1 MEPPASPPQAL
12 SARAVA
18 PSPPP
23 ASSSLPNRAIPSTL
37 LPFYVG
43 IRKGYYKE
51 VGLDIQLVT
60 SEGGGKAMAAV
71 QSGNADAY
79 IGGPEHIAFADL
91 KGGQPINAVVALSNR
106 ANSFV
111 CARTG
116 VSVDPSKPFAEN
128 IKGKKIAVGTRG
140 ATDNSVLLYLLKRDG
155 LDPRTDVVMLEIETS
170 AGRIAAM
177 KNGQADMAMVFEP
190 FISQGVKTGIWQ
202 EPFASMPKELGLFS
216 WTTVNL
222 PEKTIKADPELAKA
236 IVAATKKSLELI
248 FADEAEMRAIAAE
261 EFPTLPKD
269 DLDAIMTRRARQR
282 HVAAG
287 WIHAGRGLDEAG
299 KHPHHLRNDQAGRSS
314 QADLRSLV
322 PAISARHRSRLE
334 HRPASQLMM
343 QL

>member
-1 MEPPASPPQAL
+1 MSQFSRRQVLGGAAGLAAASFIGSGRSALADTRKLIVTEPGHSVD
-12 SARAVA
+12 S
-18 PSPPP
+18 
-23 ASSSLPNRAIPSTL
+23 

-79 IGGPEHIAFADL
+79 IGGPEHIAFADI

-116 VSVDPSKPFAEN
+116 VAVDPAKPFAEN

-140 ATDNSVLLYLLKRDG
+140 GTDNSVLLYLLKRDG
-155 LDPRTDVVMLEIETS
+155 LDPRADVVMLEIETS

-190 FISQGVKTGIWQ
+190 FISQGVKSGIWQ

-222 PEKTIKADPELAKA
+222 PEKTIKADPALAKA

-269 DLDAIMTRRARQR
+269 DLDAIMTRARDNDMWQR
-282 HVAAG
+282 DG
-287 WIHAGRGLDEAG
+287 SMPEEAWTKLESILTISG
-299 KHPHHLRNDQAGRSS
+299 MINQD
-314 QADLRSLV
+314 V
-322 PAISARHRSRLE
+322 PYKDIFDPSFL
-334 HRPASQLMM
+334 
-343 QL
+343 

>member
-1 MEPPASPPQAL
+1 MSQFSRRQVLGAAAGLAAVSFIGSGRGALADTRKLIVTEPGHSVD
-12 SARAVA
+12 S
-18 PSPPP
+18 
-23 ASSSLPNRAIPSTL
+23 

-51 VGLDIQLVT
+51 VGLDVQLVT

-79 IGGPEHIAFADL
+79 IGGPEHIAFADV
-91 KGGQPINAVVALSNR
+91 KGGQPIKALVALSNR

-116 VSVDPSKPFAEN
+116 IVVDPAKPFAEN

-155 LDPRTDVVMLEIETS
+155 LDPRSDVVMLEIETS

-190 FISQGVKTGIWQ
+190 FISQGVKAGIWQ

-222 PEKTIKADPELAKA
+222 PEKTIKADPALAKA

-269 DLDAIMTRRARQR
+269 DLDAIMTRARNNDIWQR
-282 HVAAG
+282 DGSMPEEAWTKLQSILTISGMLNQEVAYKD
-287 WIHAGRGLDEAG
+287 IFDPEFL
-299 KHPHHLRNDQAGRSS
+299 
-314 QADLRSLV
+314 
-322 PAISARHRSRLE
+322 
-334 HRPASQLMM
+334 
-343 QL
+343 

>member
-1 MEPPASPPQAL
+1 MSQFSRRQVLGGAAGLAVASFVATTGR
-12 SARAVA
+12 ARADTRKLIVTEPGHSA
-18 PSPPP
+18 DS
-23 ASSSLPNRAIPSTL
+23 

-79 IGGPEHIAFADL
+79 IGGPEHIAFADI
-91 KGGQPINAVVALSNR
+91 KGGQPIKAVVALSNR

-111 CARTG
+111 SARTG
-116 VSVDPSKPFAEN
+116 VVVDPAKPFAEN
-128 IKGKKIAVGTRG
+128 IKGKRIAVGTRG
-140 ATDNSVLLYLLKRDG
+140 STDNSILLYLLKRDG
-155 LDPRTDVVMLEIETS
+155 LDPRADVVMLEIETD
-170 AGRIAAM
+170 AGRVAAM
-177 KNGQADMAMVFEP
+177 KNGEADMAMVYEP
-190 FISQGVKTGIWQ
+190 FIAQGVKSGIWQ

-236 IVAATKKSLELI
+236 IVAATKKSLELV

-269 DLDAIMTRRARQR
+269 DLDAILTRARANDMWQR
-282 HVAAG
+282 DGSMPEEAWTKTQSIVTISGMLNQEVAYKD
-287 WIHAGRGLDEAG
+287 IFDPEFL
-299 KHPHHLRNDQAGRSS
+299 
-314 QADLRSLV
+314 
-322 PAISARHRSRLE
+322 
-334 HRPASQLMM
+334 
-343 QL
+343 

>member
-1 MEPPASPPQAL
+1 MSQFSRRQVLGGAAGLAAATLVGSGRSALADTRKLIFTEPGHSVD
-12 SARAVA
+12 S
-18 PSPPP
+18 
-23 ASSSLPNRAIPSTL
+23 

-140 ATDNSVLLYLLKRDG
+140 STDNSVLLYLLKRDG

-190 FISQGVKTGIWQ
+190 FISQGVKSGIWQ

-248 FADEAEMRAIAAE
+248 FSNEAEMRAIAAE
-261 EFPTLPKD
+261 EFPTLPKE
-269 DLDAIMTRRARQR
+269 DLDAIMTRARDNDMWQR
-282 HVAAG
+282 DG
-287 WIHAGRGLDEAG
+287 SMPEEAWTKLESILTISG
-299 KHPHHLRNDQAGRSS
+299 MINQK
-314 QADLRSLV
+314 V
-322 PAISARHRSRLE
+322 PYKQIFDPSFL
-334 HRPASQLMM
+334 
-343 QL
+343 

>member
-1 MEPPASPPQAL
+1 MSQFSRRQVLGGAAGLAAASFIGTGRSAFAANRKLIVTEPGHSVD
-12 SARAVA
+12 S
-18 PSPPP
+18 
-23 ASSSLPNRAIPSTL
+23 

-79 IGGPEHIAFADL
+79 IGGPEHIAFADI

-269 DLDAIMTRRARQR
+269 DLDAIMTRARDNDMWQR
-282 HVAAG
+282 DG
-287 WIHAGRGLDEAG
+287 SMPEEAWTKLESILTISG
-299 KHPHHLRNDQAGRSS
+299 MIKQD
-314 QADLRSLV
+314 V
-322 PAISARHRSRLE
+322 PYKQIFDPSFL
-334 HRPASQLMM
+334 
-343 QL
+343 

>member
-1 MEPPASPPQAL
+1 MSQFSRRQVLGGAVGLAAATLVGSGRSAFADTRKLIVTEPGHSVD
-12 SARAVA
+12 S
-18 PSPPP
+18 
-23 ASSSLPNRAIPSTL
+23 

-43 IRKGYYKE
+43 MRKGYYKE
-51 VGLDIQLVT
+51 AGLDIQLVT

-79 IGGPEHIAFADL
+79 IGGPEHIAFADI
-91 KGGQPINAVVALSNR
+91 KGGQPVNAVVALSNR

-116 VSVDPSKPFAEN
+116 VSVDPAKPFAEN
-128 IKGKKIAVGTRG
+128 IKGKRIAVGTRG

-269 DLDAIMTRRARQR
+269 DLDAIMTRARDNDMWQR
-282 HVAAG
+282 DG
-287 WIHAGRGLDEAG
+287 SMPEEAWTKLESILTISG
-299 KHPHHLRNDQAGRSS
+299 MINQD
-314 QADLRSLV
+314 V
-322 PAISARHRSRLE
+322 PYKQIFDPSFL
-334 HRPASQLMM
+334 
-343 QL
+343 